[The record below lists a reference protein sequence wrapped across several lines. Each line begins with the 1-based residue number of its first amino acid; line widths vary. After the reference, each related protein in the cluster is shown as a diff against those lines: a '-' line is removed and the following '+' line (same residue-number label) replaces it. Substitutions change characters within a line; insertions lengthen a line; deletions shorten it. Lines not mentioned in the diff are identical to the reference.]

1 MDINEYIRKVGF
13 QPNSA
18 HIPDYIKKGFE
29 EEKRKEELEIQKT
42 KKIMQ
47 MQKDVENQK
56 ESQDA
61 MAQNLK
67 ELVVLQHEYN
77 TIIQNQCEELKRQN
91 IQQAKDLKKQKI
103 WNWITYGITTAI
115 ALASVIGTFIGL
127 FR

>member
-1 MDINEYIRKVGF
+1 MNINEYMRKVGF

-18 HIPDYIKKGFE
+18 HIPAYIMKGFE
-29 EEKRKEELEIQKT
+29 EEKYKEKLEIQKT

-77 TIIQNQCEELKRQN
+77 IIIENQCDELKRQN
-91 IQQAKDLKKQKI
+91 IQQAKELKKQKI

>member
-1 MDINEYIRKVGF
+1 MDINEYMRKMRF

-18 HIPDYIKKGFE
+18 HIPDYIMKGFE

-77 TIIQNQCEELKRQN
+77 AIIQNQCEELKRQN